1 MPLELSDQ
9 LAGSVPNSMALQ
21 GMLKKSLREAL
32 SIAHETRGVGFRVRS
47 GKRKN
52 LKISSSEAAWPNS

>member
-32 SIAHETRGVGFRVRS
+32 SIAHETRGLVFGFAAA
-47 GKRKN
+47 KE
-52 LKISSSEAAWPNS
+52 KI